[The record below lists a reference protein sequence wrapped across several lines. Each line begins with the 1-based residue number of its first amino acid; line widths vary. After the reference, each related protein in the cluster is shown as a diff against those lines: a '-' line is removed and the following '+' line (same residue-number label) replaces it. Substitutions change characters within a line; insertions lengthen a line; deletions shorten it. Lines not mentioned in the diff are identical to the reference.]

1 MSIAEIIPLIQSL
14 QHAEK
19 LRLMAFLLSEIAQD
33 ERVSLS
39 QDAPINANQKDALA
53 MLASIA
59 QPIGPK
65 DLARN
70 FDHYT
75 GRMLV
80 DDFEG

>member
-19 LRLMAFLLSEIAQD
+19 LRLMAFLLSEIAQED
-33 ERVSLS
+33 GVNLS
-39 QDAPINANQKDALA
+39 QDIPINANQIDALA

-75 GRMLV
+75 GRILV
-80 DDFEG
+80 DDFDE